1 MTLLQRQ
8 SYLVWYSFLMDKL
21 LEWQKEKPNNKDLK
35 NCAKAITQI
44 GLNNNLLQTELEI
57 QTKKESLTRQEKN
70 KQILKLEQELKTT
83 QGNLD
88 TVTIMWEIAEE
99 GAVEFEKKLKEIKE
113 LYLEW
118 RLRKISD
125 LDAKNKLKAILEEK

>member
-35 NCAKAITQI
+35 NCLKAITQI
-44 GLNNNLLQTELEI
+44 GLYNNLLQTELEI

-70 KQILKLEQELKTT
+70 KQILKLEQELK
-83 QGNLD
+83 QL
-88 TVTIMWEIAEE
+88 
-99 GAVEFEKKLKEIKE
+99 
-113 LYLEW
+113 
-118 RLRKISD
+118 
-125 LDAKNKLKAILEEK
+125 

>member
-35 NCAKAITQI
+35 NCVKAITQI
-44 GLNNNLLQTELEI
+44 GLYNNLLQTELEV

-70 KQILKLEQELKTT
+70 KQILKLEQELK
-83 QGNLD
+83 QL
-88 TVTIMWEIAEE
+88 
-99 GAVEFEKKLKEIKE
+99 
-113 LYLEW
+113 
-118 RLRKISD
+118 
-125 LDAKNKLKAILEEK
+125 